1 MDGIKDRLRSLHG
14 RIWSSSTEKADLR
27 FQFMSD
33 LHLEV
38 GQQSSSFTFATTA
51 PYLILGGD
59 IGRLVDYDGYLSFLK
74 DQTNRYDRV
83 FLVLGN
89 HEFYGLDFPTGLAT
103 ARRLEQEAALEGK
116 LVLLQQN
123 SVYLTDGP
131 KSIAVLGCPLWS
143 FIPGESSRA
152 VASAVNDFKKIDGW
166 GVEKHNAAHAQDPD
180 WLRKEVTAIQSR
192 DTEMGIIIVTHHAPV
207 VEQTASPQHQD
218 SPIQSAFSTDICN
231 TGELWR
237 PVKYWMFGHTHW
249 TTHFRVNGIQLVSN
263 QRGYIFPGSA
273 RLRVQK
279 QLSKHTFESA
289 RTIQI

>member
-1 MDGIKDRLRSLHG
+1 
-14 RIWSSSTEKADLR
+14 
-27 FQFMSD
+27 MSD

-38 GQQSSSFTFATTA
+38 GQQYASFTFETTA

-59 IGRLVDYDGYLSFLK
+59 IGRLVDYEGYLSFLK

-103 ARRLEQEAALEGK
+103 ARRLEQEPALEGK

-123 SVYLTDGP
+123 TVHLTDGP
-131 KSIAVLGCPLWS
+131 ESVAVLGCPLWS
-143 FIPGESSRA
+143 FIADESSQ
-152 VASAVNDFKKIDGW
+152 VIASVVNDFKKIDGW
-166 GVEKHNAAHAQDPD
+166 SVEKHNAAHAKDLD
-180 WLRKEVTAIQSR
+180 WLRQEVTALQDQDPER
-192 DTEMGIIIVTHHAPV
+192 DVMIVTHHAPV
-207 VEQTASPQHQD
+207 IDQTASPQHKD

-231 TGELWR
+231 TGQLWR

-263 QRGYIFPGSA
+263 QRGYVFPGNI
-273 RLRVQK
+273 RLNVQT
-279 QLSKHTFESA
+279 QLPKHTFDSA
-289 RTIQI
+289 RTFQI